1 MIGLIT
7 MIAIAELLLG
17 EAAGS
22 SETLDA
28 DTLARLNISLR
39 TPR

>member
-17 EAAGS
+17 EAAVS
-22 SETLDA
+22 ADALDA
-28 DTLARLNISLR
+28 DMLARLHTAGR